1 MLRNRK
7 AFTLIELLVVIA
19 IIAILAAILFPVF
32 AQAREKAR
40 SISCLSNL
48 KQIGTASMMY
58 VQDYDETY
66 MCGWGEPDGTTVWRW
81 VLQPYIQKTGAAGVY
96 NGSGTTGASVLVC
109 PSTRIGVT
117 SYGYNQ
123 SHFANSWAQAP
134 NGNWNNG
141 GTSMAAITEPA
152 SLVMI
157 GEAAKSGR
165 TSPTTDV
172 NYADGSAYCNDR
184 KGTTVDPATCG
195 PYRFKADT
203 WKKDPGDPT
212 WDATVDWDMAMPGD
226 GKGEWNI
233 ASGQG
238 NNGSRR
244 PFFPHSG
251 QGNFVFADGHA
262 KSIHGGKLAARIGT
276 SDDVWHNR

>member
-1 MLRNRK
+1 MLRNRR

-58 VQDYDETY
+58 IQDYDETY
-66 MCGWGEPDGTTVWRW
+66 MSGWGENDGSTMWRW
-81 VLQPYIQKTGAAGVY
+81 VLNPYIQKNGTSMYTGNAT
-96 NGSGTTGASVLVC
+96 NNSILIC

-123 SHFANSWAQAP
+123 QHFANKWAQAP
-134 NGNWNNG
+134 NGHWNNG
-141 GTSMAAITEPA
+141 GVSMAEISQPA
-152 SLVMI
+152 GLVMI

-165 TSPTTDV
+165 TSPGIDTF
-172 NYADGSAYCNDR
+172 YGDGSAFCGDR
-184 KGTTVDPATCG
+184 TGTSVDPATCG
-195 PYRFKADT
+195 PYRFKPDT

-244 PFFPHSG
+244 PFFPHAG

-262 KSIHGGKLAARIGT
+262 KSIQGGKLAARIG
-276 SDDVWHNR
+276 SADDVWHNR

>member
-1 MLRNRK
+1 MFRNRR

-58 VQDYDETY
+58 IQDYDETY
-66 MCGWGEPDGTTVWRW
+66 MCGWGEPDGSTMWRW
-81 VLQPYIQKTGAAGVY
+81 VLNPYIQRNGTSMY
-96 NGSGTTGASVLVC
+96 NGNATNNSILIC

-123 SHFANSWAQAP
+123 AHFANRWAQAP

-141 GTSMAAITEPA
+141 GIGMAAITEPA
-152 SLVMI
+152 NLVMI

-165 TSPTTDV
+165 TSPGIDP
-172 NYADGSAYCNDR
+172 NYADGSAYC
-184 KGTTVDPATCG
+184 GTRNGTAANNPADCG

-233 ASGQG
+233 ATGIN

-244 PFFPHSG
+244 PLFPHSG
-251 QGNFVFADGHA
+251 LGNFVFADGHA
-262 KSIHGGKLAARIGT
+262 KAIQGGKLAVKIGT
-276 SDDVWHNR
+276 PDDIWHNR